1 MTLALNLA
9 KASLELKSNAGDFL
23 AKLNYKKIL
32 SRKLNLKYTF
42 SITQRTTKKKIHRDV
57 KNLELN
63 AL

>member
-9 KASLELKSNAGDFL
+9 KASLELKSNAVDFL

-32 SRKLNLKYTF
+32 SRKLNLKNTF

>member
-9 KASLELKSNAGDFL
+9 KASLELKSNAVDFL

-32 SRKLNLKYTF
+32 SRKLNLKILLA
-42 SITQRTTKKKIHRDV
+42 SHKEQRKKIHRDV